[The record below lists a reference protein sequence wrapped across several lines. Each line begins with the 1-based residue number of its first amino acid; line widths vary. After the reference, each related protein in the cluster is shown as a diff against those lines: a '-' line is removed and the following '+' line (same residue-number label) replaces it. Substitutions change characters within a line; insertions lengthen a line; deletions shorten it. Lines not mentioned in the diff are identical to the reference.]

1 MNGASSVPSPR
12 PPLILP
18 VFMAIGLAIGLGTDF
33 GLALSPASADTLLPA
48 SPAASPTST
57 LTARSDSLSN
67 RAAHPISK
75 MVGSFYVARDR
86 VSVRLR
92 LFVEDLYLF
101 HESVEPDEQDRVYA
115 DTLLPAAEAH
125 RQFLLDRVRILDVNG
140 QPLPSRV
147 IDVTPLEVPEEG
159 WAVDQLMEHTLD
171 YELEFTLAS
180 PPEFLTF
187 VQEVV
192 DANFVFPS
200 ELEIVVRQEG
210 TELIE
215 GKILRPSDPWTLR
228 FAWDRPALDPQ
239 ANREAFERMMEEDR
253 EQVLGITSYDAV
265 YSFLYITRLEVRHEI
280 LIPLATLATVIE
292 LPHANPNFLT
302 VAEQETAREIIRQ
315 YQLGGNPVSI
325 DGVQVTPIVDRIDF
339 YGLDLKDFA
348 QRAEPRD
355 VSMASG
361 RVGVILRY
369 PTVQEASEV
378 KLTWTQFSSVVR
390 KVSTVVFAKDQT
402 LKAEF
407 SRFKDDNTFSWT
419 NPAPN
424 LEPRGVTPVPADLPP
439 PILWPPLAVVALAM
453 GSVTIL
459 IAAIRRAPRAAAALT
474 VITLGVA
481 ASLYTRSTAWTIA
494 PWSPVPKIETAER
507 ERILRGLIANTY
519 RAFDYTDEESI
530 YDSLDRTATGD
541 LLSDLYLEVRGGLVL
556 QEQGGAVATVEGVEF
571 VELETDISPSGASAK
586 AQLPAVPAPGFRARC
601 RWNVAGSV
609 EHWGHVHRRV
619 NQYAA
624 DFDVAPIAGQW
635 KLTRMAL
642 TDEQRLEN
650 RRTLRRF

>member
-1 MNGASSVPSPR
+1 MNEAVSAASRHFRQRSP
-12 PPLILP
+12 
-18 VFMAIGLAIGLGTDF
+18 
-33 GLALSPASADTLLPA
+33 LALIPMLLLLLAWWPHTAHSAEN
-48 SPAASPTST
+48 SVKAASTS
-57 LTARSDSLSN
+57 
-67 RAAHPISK
+67 HPISK
-75 MVGSFYVARDR
+75 MVGSYYVSRDR

-125 RQFLLDRVRILDVNG
+125 RQFLLDRIRILDVTG

-147 IDVTPLEVPEEG
+147 IDVTPLEVPDEG

-171 YELEFTLAS
+171 YELEFALTS

-200 ELEIVVRQEG
+200 ELQIVVRQEG

-280 LIPLATLATVIE
+280 LIPLATLASVIE
-292 LPHANPNFLT
+292 LPHADPSFLT
-302 VAEQETAREIIRQ
+302 VAEQETARELIRQ
-315 YQLGGNPVSI
+315 YQMGGNPVSI
-325 DGVQVTPIVDRIDF
+325 DGVEVTPIIDRIDF

-348 QRAEPRD
+348 QRSEPRD

-390 KVSTVVFAKDQT
+390 KVSTVVFAKEET

-407 SRFKDDNTFSWT
+407 SRFKDDNTFIWP

-424 LEPRGVTPVPADLPP
+424 LEPRGVKPVPADLPP
-439 PILWPPLAVVALAM
+439 PVLWPPLAVISLAI
-453 GSVTIL
+453 GGLAVV
-459 IAAIRRAPRAAAALT
+459 IAGLRRAPRAAAALT

-481 ASLYTRSTAWTIA
+481 TSLYARSTAWTIA
-494 PWSPVPKIETAER
+494 PWSPIPKIETAER
-507 ERILRGLIANTY
+507 EQVLRGLIANTY

-530 YDSLDRTATGD
+530 YDSLARTATGD
-541 LLSDLYLEVRGGLVL
+541 LLSDLYLEVRSGLVL
-556 QEQGGAVATVEGVEF
+556 QEQGGAVATVDGVEF
-571 VELETDISPSGASAK
+571 VEIDAEVDASSSAGE
-586 AQLPAVPAPGFRARC
+586 AQLPPIRAPGFRARC

-624 DFDVAPIAGQW
+624 EFDVAPIDGQW
-635 KLTRMAL
+635 KLTRMSL